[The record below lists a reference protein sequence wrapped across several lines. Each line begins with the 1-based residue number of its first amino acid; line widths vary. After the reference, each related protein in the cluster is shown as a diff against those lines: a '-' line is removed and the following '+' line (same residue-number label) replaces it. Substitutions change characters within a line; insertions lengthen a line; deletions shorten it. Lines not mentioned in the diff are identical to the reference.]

1 MSNTRSSQTLSRLIA
16 THIDTQLRRPQSIKG
31 YSRIL
36 RYLKNFLVKYGDP
49 LVTYNLHGYDI
60 ELPLSHQLP
69 DILKQWPH
77 YSANLGRLAHYVN
90 HKYADLTFI
99 DIGANVGDSIA
110 IVRELS
116 EFPILCV
123 EGDVNFL
130 EILSKNVQKF
140 KDVDIAPFFIGDR
153 EISISA
159 KSSGIGGTAHLS
171 LLEENDTSA
180 TIQMKTLDGILAQ
193 HERFASSKMLKIDT
207 DGFDCK
213 IIRGSLDFLR
223 TSKPVIFFEYDP
235 FFLKEQDDD
244 GISIFSLLKENGYSG
259 VIVYDNFGD
268 LMLCLP
274 EIQME
279 RLEELHLYFSGRR
292 SLQYYDICVF
302 HSEDRDIFNSA
313 RTSELEFFRKL
324 KS

>member
-1 MSNTRSSQTLSRLIA
+1 MSSQTLSSLLA
-16 THIDTQLRRPQSIKG
+16 TYIDTQLQQPQSIKG
-31 YSRIL
+31 SHQIL
-36 RYLKNFLVKYGDP
+36 KHLKNFLVEHGDP
-49 LVTYNLHGYDI
+49 LVTYNLHGYEI
-60 ELPLSHQLP
+60 ELPLSHKLP
-69 DILKQWPH
+69 EILHQWPN
-77 YSANLGRLAHYVN
+77 YSASLGRLAHYV
-90 HKYADLTFI
+90 HQKYADMTFI

-110 IVRELS
+110 ILRELS

-130 EILSKNVQKF
+130 EILSRNVRKF

-153 EISISA
+153 EASINA
-159 KSSGIGGTAHLS
+159 KSSGFGGTAHLS
-171 LLEENDTSA
+171 LLKENDLSA
-180 TIQMKTLDGILAQ
+180 KIQMRTLDGILAQ
-193 HERFASSKMLKIDT
+193 HERFASSKMIKIDT

-244 GISIFSLLKENGYSG
+244 GISIFPLLQENGYSG

-268 LMLCLP
+268 LMLCMP
-274 EIQME
+274 EIQIE
-279 RLEELHLYFSGRR
+279 RLEELHLYFSNRK
-292 SLQYYDICVF
+292 SLQYYDICIF

-313 RTSELEFFRKL
+313 RTSEMEFFREL